1 MTKKKKSRPLIG
13 KDGKV
18 RGLTAADMPYVEF
31 TPLRDSFPEL
41 AAYARE
47 RKKQRGRPKSAAPKK
62 LQSFKLS
69 PDVIDTIR
77 NSGPGYNTRVESV
90 LRHAIEDGLFRPQA

>member
-1 MTKKKKSRPLIG
+1 LIG
-13 KDGKV
+13 KDGEV
-18 RGLTAADMPYVEF
+18 RGLTKEDLPYVEF

-69 PDVIDTIR
+69 PDVIDAIR
-77 NSGPGYNTRVESV
+77 SSGPGYNTRVEAA
-90 LRHAIEDGLFRPQA
+90 LRDAIERGMF